1 MVYEA
6 QVKFSGVSPVSVSL
20 SFSSVPPTS
29 TFSRLHAP
37 SLDMCVCV
45 SLSLRVAADV
55 FLLRGVSQHCSGL
68 RGCPRLATG
77 SPRQSHFSHS
87 HLSPCTPYL
96 IPALFFQQSVC
107 CNDVCEHVCVCVC
120 VCVCVRGGGGE
131 GQMPPLSRGT
141 PHYHP
146 P

>member
-20 SFSSVPPTS
+20 FFFCSPHFHLLPP
-29 TFSRLHAP
+29 SRPL
-37 SLDMCVCV
+37 SRYVCVCV

-120 VCVCVRGGGGE
+120 VCVCKGGRGLGSDAS
-131 GQMPPLSRGT
+131 PF
-141 PHYHP
+141 
-146 P
+146 